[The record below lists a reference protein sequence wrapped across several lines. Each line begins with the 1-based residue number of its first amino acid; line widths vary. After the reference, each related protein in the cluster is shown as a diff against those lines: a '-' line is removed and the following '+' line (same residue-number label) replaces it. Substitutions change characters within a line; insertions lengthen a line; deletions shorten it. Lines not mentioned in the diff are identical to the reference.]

1 MEYGQ
6 IFHVRRIGK
15 YYCKNMKYRI
25 SIGYTIARSGL
36 RAHNPR
42 VSVYTRGEAI
52 VYLTCTTF
60 LMRTIPSVGYVASL
74 CPRYQKVWVM
84 RP

>member
-1 MEYGQ
+1 M
-6 IFHVRRIGK
+6 
-15 YYCKNMKYRI
+15 YRI
-25 SIGYTIARSGL
+25 LARSGL

-42 VSVYTRGEAI
+42 VSVYTRGEAEGYTRTSGLKRARNPRVAI
-52 VYLTCTTF
+52 VYLTCTTL

-74 CPRYQKVWVM
+74 CPRYKKVWVM